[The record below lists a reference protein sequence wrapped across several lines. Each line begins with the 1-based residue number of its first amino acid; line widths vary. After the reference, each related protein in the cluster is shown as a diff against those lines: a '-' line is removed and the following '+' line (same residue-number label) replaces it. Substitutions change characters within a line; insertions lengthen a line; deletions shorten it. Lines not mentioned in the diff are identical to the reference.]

1 MLNLLQGYY
10 TPSPFSNATVYP
22 TKNVTSCSNQT
33 ALFTFDPTAILQ
45 QELGPNHKL
54 SDLKWPSQVQDA
66 VAAIQTATRAMF
78 ICYCIGIAFAGLAI
92 IGAIFGLLSGG
103 RLSDSLNAVIDLV
116 SFLFRLERVCI
127 RRLTGFAS
135 WHSLPLAS
143 LLASRR
149 LSL

>member
-1 MLNLLQGYY
+1 MLIPLQGFY

-45 QELGPNHKL
+45 QELGPNRNL

-66 VAAIQTATRAMF
+66 VVAIQTATRTMF
-78 ICYCIGIAFAGLAI
+78 ICYCIGVGFAGLAI
-92 IGAIFGLLSGG
+92 IGALIGLISGG

-116 SFLFRLERVCI
+116 GSLLKLEWLCVWI
-127 RRLTGFAS
+127 LTDFAS
-135 WHSLPLAS
+135 
-143 LLASRR
+143 
-149 LSL
+149 